1 MELTTKRSNF
11 WYILPLV
18 LGLGGG
24 ILAYFVLRESD
35 SKKAKICLI
44 IGIVI
49 SAVWTGAIA
58 SSGTSETNSKVIG
71 KWTTTEKN
79 EEQSTEEVKDTSKL
93 VSKEEMD
100 RRLESWDESL
110 KAVEDY
116 KKETST
122 TEKRLEVE
130 RQAERQAELEKQKK
144 NLSQEKLQ
152 QIEREKEVIAK
163 AAERATSPN
172 TEAKAIKLVQDFNYN
187 TNSEYTVL
195 EIIQLAILAQYGS
208 QYEDVLKNPS
218 TEIGWMGWMYPKIA
232 DPNIYEVIFTL
243 KTYDQDFE
251 PHFIVDMTTGK
262 VSPANPEAELI
273 LKQVKTLS
281 T

>member
-24 ILAYFVLRESD
+24 ILAYFVLRASD

-44 IGIVI
+44 IGIGI
-49 SAVWTGAIA
+49 SVVWTGAIA

-79 EEQSTEEVKDTSKL
+79 EEQRAEEVKVDVTEKDTSKL

-110 KAVEDY
+110 KAVEDH
-116 KKETST
+116 K
-122 TEKRLEVE
+122 
-130 RQAERQAELEKQKK
+130 
-144 NLSQEKLQ
+144 
-152 QIEREKEVIAK
+152 K
-163 AAERATSPN
+163 AAAIATSPN
-172 TEAKAIKLVQDFNYN
+172 TEAKAVKLVQDFNYN
-187 TNSEYTVL
+187 TNSEYTVSQ
-195 EIIQLAILAQYGS
+195 IIQLAILAQYGS

-243 KTYDQDFE
+243 KTYDTDFE
-251 PHFIVDMTTGK
+251 PHFLVDMTTGK
-262 VSPANPEAELI
+262 VSPANSEAELI
-273 LKQVKTLS
+273 LKQVKTAS